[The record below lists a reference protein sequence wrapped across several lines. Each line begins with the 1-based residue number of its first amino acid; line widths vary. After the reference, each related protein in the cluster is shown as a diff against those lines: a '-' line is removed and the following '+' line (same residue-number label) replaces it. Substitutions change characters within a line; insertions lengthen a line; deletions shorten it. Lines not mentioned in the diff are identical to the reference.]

1 MANGVKGK
9 GRSLNQRLKLFYLL
23 DYLLENTDETHT
35 VKVNEI
41 IQHLDNHHRIPVE
54 QKTVCSDLH
63 LLDEY
68 GYETQYDGRTKG
80 WRIIER
86 EFDTQELQLL
96 IDSVQASRFIT
107 QKKAKE
113 LTDKLKAKASRFD
126 RVLLDRRCYVPNRV
140 RSVNNSVFYHLD
152 DLHTAIANDWQI
164 TFKYFYFTPKKQKE
178 YYKKTYSAS
187 PYALLWSDNNYYLLA
202 YEGGKMKHFRVD
214 KMDGID
220 IVYQKREG
228 KDAFKELKLTER
240 SLRVFAMFSGEVKK
254 VKMRFSNRMAN
265 VVIDRFGQDIVMY
278 PDDEKHFTIH
288 TDIEVSPQFYGWV
301 CGLGKAA
308 RILAP
313 AEVVEEM
320 GNYVKG
326 IAEMY

>member
-1 MANGVKGK
+1 MANGEKGK
-9 GRSLNQRLKLFYLL
+9 GRSQNQRLKLLYLL

-35 VKVNEI
+35 VKVQEI
-41 IQHLDNHHRIPVE
+41 IEHFENYYKIPVE

-68 GYETQYDGRTKG
+68 GYETQYDGRTRG
-80 WRIIER
+80 WRIIVR

-126 RVLLDRRCYVPNRV
+126 RVLLERRCYVPNRV
-140 RSVNNSVFYHLD
+140 RSMNDKIFYSLD
-152 DLHTAIANDWQI
+152 DLHIAIANDWQL
-164 TFKYFYFTPKKQKE
+164 TFRYFYFTPKKE
-178 YYKKTYSAS
+178 RAYYRKTYSAS
-187 PYALLWSDNNYYLLA
+187 PYALLWGDNNYYLLA
-202 YEGGKMKHFRVD
+202 YESGKMKHFRVD

-220 IVYQKREG
+220 IVHTKREG
-228 KDAFKELKLTER
+228 KEVFKDMKLSER
-240 SLRVFAMFSGEVKK
+240 SLRMFSMFSGKVQK
-254 VKMRFSNRMAN
+254 VKIRFSNHLAN
-265 VVIDRFGQDIVMY
+265 VVIDRFGRDVVMV

-288 TDIEVSPQFYGWV
+288 TDIEVSPQFFGWL
-301 CGLGKAA
+301 CGLGRGA

>member
-1 MANGVKGK
+1 MANGEKGK
-9 GRSLNQRLKLFYLL
+9 GRSNNQRLKLFYLL
-23 DYLLENTDETHT
+23 DYLLKNTDETHT
-35 VKVNEI
+35 VKVQEI
-41 IQHLDNHHRIPVE
+41 IEHFENYYKIPVE

-68 GYETQYDGRTKG
+68 GYETQYDGRTRG
-80 WRIIER
+80 WRIIVR

-126 RVLLDRRCYVPNRV
+126 RVLLERRCYVPNRV
-140 RSVNNSVFYHLD
+140 RSMNDKIFYSLD
-152 DLHTAIANDWQI
+152 DLHIAIANDWQI
-164 TFKYFYFTPKKQKE
+164 TFRYFYFTPKKE
-178 YYKKTYSAS
+178 RAYYKKTYSAS
-187 PYALLWSDNNYYLLA
+187 PYALLWSYNNYYLLA
-202 YEGGKMKHFRVD
+202 YESGKMKHFRVD

-220 IVYQKREG
+220 IVRTNREG
-228 KDAFKELKLTER
+228 KEIFKDMKLNER
-240 SLRVFAMFSGEVKK
+240 SLRMFSMFSGKVQK
-254 VKMRFSNRMAN
+254 VKIRFSNHLAN
-265 VVIDRFGQDIVMY
+265 VVIDRFGRDVVMV

-288 TDIEVSPQFYGWV
+288 TDIEVSPQFFGWL
-301 CGLGKAA
+301 CGLGRGA

>member
-1 MANGVKGK
+1 M
-9 GRSLNQRLKLFYLL
+9 
-23 DYLLENTDETHT
+23 
-35 VKVNEI
+35 
-41 IQHLDNHHRIPVE
+41 
-54 QKTVCSDLH
+54 
-63 LLDEY
+63 
-68 GYETQYDGRTKG
+68 
-80 WRIIER
+80 
-86 EFDTQELQLL
+86 
-96 IDSVQASRFIT
+96 
-107 QKKAKE
+107 
-113 LTDKLKAKASRFD
+113 
-126 RVLLDRRCYVPNRV
+126 
-140 RSVNNSVFYHLD
+140 
-152 DLHTAIANDWQI
+152 
-164 TFKYFYFTPKKQKE
+164 
-178 YYKKTYSAS
+178 
-187 PYALLWSDNNYYLLA
+187 
-202 YEGGKMKHFRVD
+202 
-214 KMDGID
+214 
-220 IVYQKREG
+220 
-228 KDAFKELKLTER
+228 TER